1 MIKRWKEK
9 MTELDASE
17 PTEAEE
23 ITSDLEEVTPTM
35 ADKGYSPDV
44 LSMDEADEGE
54 SDEEDTAESESS
66 PSLDRT
72 IATDDPIRM
81 YLVQAADWPLL
92 TRPQEIA
99 LTRDVEESR
108 KRFRRTVML
117 CPFAQRQ
124 TLATLERVQAGE
136 LAIDRTVETSITSDK
151 QTHQI
156 IGRLPHNLKTVAHLL
171 DQDFRAFR
179 KLISTRTSAARR
191 RRALR
196 TLLRRRYKVARLL
209 EELSLRTSRL
219 ITIWKE
225 LRDLAGE
232 LTEIEGQ
239 LAEAERFRLAT
250 AARVELKR
258 RREDLLFRLLE
269 TPDSLSRRLRA
280 IDARFSRW
288 HRVRSELAQRNLR
301 LVVAVAKQY
310 RGRGLNFLDLI
321 QEGNAGLMRA
331 VDKYEY
337 KLGYKFSTYATWWI
351 RQGITRAL
359 ADQSRLI
366 RLPVHQAAKVSQ
378 VFRTASELE
387 SRLGKAPTFDEIAR
401 ASHAN
406 MDKGEIET
414 IARCARPP
422 LSLDHATEEEQ
433 AAFGDIL
440 ADQSVQSPD
449 DAAEH
454 RLLQQRIAQVLRSLT
469 PREGEIIRL
478 RYGLTGQPPKTL
490 EEVAVVYGVT
500 RERIRQIEARAM
512 RKLQS
517 PTRSNQLS
525 GFLDHPDEGA
535 A

>member
-1 MIKRWKEK
+1 MIEPWKEK
-9 MTELDASE
+9 DLSE
-17 PTEAEE
+17 FDSGLP
-23 ITSDLEEVTPTM
+23 
-35 ADKGYSPDV
+35 ADDSP
-44 LSMDEADEGE
+44 LPLADESDSSDSGDLTALE
-54 SDEEDTAESESS
+54 GSADEEDVELEQ
-66 PSLDRT
+66 PRGVDRAAT
-72 IATDDPIRM
+72 TDDPVRI
-81 YLVQAADWPLL
+81 YLMQAADWSLL

-117 CPFAQRQ
+117 CPYAQRQ
-124 TLATLERVQAGE
+124 VVATLRRMQAGE
-136 LAIDRTVETSITSDK
+136 VAVDRTVETSITGGK
-151 QTHQI
+151 QIPQI
-156 IGRLPHNLKTVAHLL
+156 LGRLPHNLTTVAHLL
-171 DQDFRAFR
+171 ERDFREFR
-179 KLISTRTSAARR
+179 KLVGPSSTRSKRLCAIQ
-191 RRALR
+191 
-196 TLLRRRYKVARLL
+196 TLMQRRYKVARLL
-209 EELSLRTSRL
+209 EELSVRTSRL
-219 ITIWKE
+219 IAIWKE
-225 LRDLAGE
+225 LR
-232 LTEIEGQ
+232 Q
-239 LAEAERFRLAT
+239 LAVHQAEVEQRAAEMGRLRSSAP
-250 AARVELKR
+250 ARLELKKS
-258 RREDLLFRLLE
+258 REDFLFQLLD
-269 TPDSLSRRLRA
+269 TPDSLRRRLR
-280 IDARFSRW
+280 IIEARFNRW

-310 RGRGLNFLDLI
+310 RGRGLSFLDLI

-378 VFRTASELE
+378 VYRTAGELE
-387 SRLGKAPTFDEIAR
+387 SRLGKVPTFEEIAR
-401 ASHAN
+401 ASQSD
-406 MDKGEIET
+406 MDKDEIET

-422 LSLDHATEEEQ
+422 LSLDHAVEAEQ

-440 ADQSVQSPD
+440 ADDSLQAPAE
-449 DAAEH
+449 AADH

-490 EEVAVVYGVT
+490 EEVAGVYGVT

-517 PTRSNQLS
+517 PARSSQLA
-525 GFLDHPDEGA
+525 GFLDQPEGGA

>member
-1 MIKRWKEK
+1 VN
-9 MTELDASE
+9 ELEDIGASDVDTPDANDVIPFDESADDEDAESTDETISE
-17 PTEAEE
+17 P
-23 ITSDLEEVTPTM
+23 S
-35 ADKGYSPDV
+35 G
-44 LSMDEADEGE
+44 
-54 SDEEDTAESESS
+54 SS
-66 PSLDRT
+66 R
-72 IATDDPIRM
+72 AVMTDDPIRM

-99 LTRDVEESR
+99 LTRSVEESR
-108 KRFRRTVML
+108 KRFRRTLLL
-117 CPFAQRQ
+117 CPYAQRQ
-124 TLATLERVQAGE
+124 ALSALKRVQAGE
-136 LAIDRTVETSITSDK
+136 LALDRTVETSITSDK
-151 QTHQI
+151 QAHQI
-156 IGRLPHNLKTVAHLL
+156 LGRMPHNLKTVTQLL
-171 DQDFRAFR
+171 EADFRAFR
-179 KLISTRTSAARR
+179 KLDRTRATGEKR
-191 RRALR
+191 RRALK
-196 TLLRRRYKVARLL
+196 TVLQRRYKVARLL

-219 ITIWKE
+219 IVIWNE
-225 LRDLAGE
+225 MRDLAAQLGE
-232 LTEIEGQ
+232 VDSQ
-239 LAEAERFRLAT
+239 LAT
-250 AARVELKR
+250 AERLRQSLTDRMELKR
-258 RREDLLFRLLE
+258 RRADLLFQLLE
-269 TPDSLSRRLRA
+269 TPDLLKRRLQV
-280 IDARFSRW
+280 IEARFKRW
-288 HRVRSELAQRNLR
+288 QAVRSELAQRNLR

-378 VFRTASELE
+378 VFRSASELE
-387 SRLGKAPTFDEIAR
+387 SRLGRVPTFDEIAR
-401 ASHAN
+401 ASHSG
-406 MDKGEIET
+406 MDKNEIES

-422 LSLDHATEEEQ
+422 LSLDHASEEEQ

-440 ADQSVQSPD
+440 ADESVQSPD

-454 RLLQQRIAQVLRSLT
+454 RLLKQRITQVLRSLT
-469 PREGEIIRL
+469 AREGDIIRL
-478 RYGLTGQPPKTL
+478 RYGLGGQAPKTL

-512 RKLQS
+512 RKLQN
-517 PTRSNQLS
+517 PARSRHLS